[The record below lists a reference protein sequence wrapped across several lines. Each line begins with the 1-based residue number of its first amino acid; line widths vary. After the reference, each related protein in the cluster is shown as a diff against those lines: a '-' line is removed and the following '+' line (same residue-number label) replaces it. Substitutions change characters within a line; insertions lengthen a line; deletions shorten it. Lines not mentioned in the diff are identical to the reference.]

1 MKKKLTIA
9 LLAVF
14 IAPLAFAQSNWGVG
28 VKLGAG
34 ENDPK
39 TLQEIYDNIGGD
51 LTKGYGIFGLEALY
65 ERTIQDQH
73 KAGVKLGL
81 DVYGDNEYEHRLI
94 SKITEETYAIPLT
107 LYYKWDGGVK
117 NWSFF
122 AGAGATYMKA
132 EMDDGTDSYSESKIF
147 PHIAGGAE
155 YRFTELFAL
164 GFDVK
169 YNFNAKLE
177 KHIEAIDYKT
187 DRSGFSGA
195 LAARFYF

>member
-14 IAPLAFAQSNWGVG
+14 LSPLAFAQGNWGVG

-34 ENDPK
+34 ESDPK
-39 TLQEIYDNIGGD
+39 TLQQVFDNVGGK
-51 LTKGYGIFGLEALY
+51 LTKGYGLFGLEALY
-65 ERTIQDQH
+65 EMNVENQH
-73 KAGVKLGL
+73 KVGVKLGL
-81 DVYGDNEYEHRLI
+81 DFYGNNEYENNFI

-107 LYYKWDGGVK
+107 VYYKWDNGVK

-132 EMDDGTDSYSESKIF
+132 EMDNDTDSYNESKIF
-147 PHIAGGAE
+147 PHITGGAE

-164 GFDVK
+164 GIDVK

-177 KHIEAIDYKT
+177 KHIESIDYKT
-187 DRSGFSGA
+187 DRSGISGA

>member
-14 IAPLAFAQSNWGVG
+14 LSPLAFAQGNWGAAA
-28 VKLGAG
+28 KFGAA
-34 ENDPK
+34 ETDPQ
-39 TLQEIYDNIGGD
+39 TLQKVFDAVGGD
-51 LTKGYGIFGLEALY
+51 LTKGYGLFGLEALY
-65 ERTIQDQH
+65 EMNVENQH
-73 KAGVKLGL
+73 KVGVKLGL
-81 DVYGDNEYEHRLI
+81 DFYGNNEYENNFI

-107 LYYKWDGGVK
+107 VYYKWDNGVK

-132 EMDDGTDSYSESKIF
+132 EMDNDTDSYNESKIF
-147 PHIAGGAE
+147 PHITGGAE

-164 GFDVK
+164 GIDVK

-177 KHIEAIDYKT
+177 KHIESIDYKT
-187 DRSGFSGA
+187 DRSGISGA